1 MAGGDTVK
9 QTYQVMMTKVY
20 EVKVEA
26 ESRDEAVE
34 IFDRFADWEELLK
47 VHTLDVET
55 CPKDALVLRS
65 ED

>member
-1 MAGGDTVK
+1 MK
-9 QTYQVMMTKVY
+9 QTYQVIMTKVY

-55 CPKDALVLRS
+55 CPEDVLVLRA
-65 ED
+65 EG

>member
-1 MAGGDTVK
+1 MK

-34 IFDRFADWEELLK
+34 IFDRFADWEELLR
-47 VHTLDVET
+47 VHTLDVELADT
-55 CPKDALVLRS
+55 LVLRT